1 MKAAKLFIMSHL
13 AIAFALG
20 SSASYAHENGNEGAV
35 FLSGK
40 IEASDRIAGCS
51 GNCSAAPSGT
61 IGIGYDFSYMAIG
74 GPVRA
79 AVSMEYSRQ
88 RFNINGNTLDV
99 TVKALT
105 LSPGFSFGKDDQFIM
120 ALPIQLG
127 AMTSGG
133 TNIPERTG
141 FGGSYGINFLYQVE
155 PRLYL
160 IVGVSSLM
168 VATSNQP
175 DFYSSTTNVGFR
187 WHL

>member
-1 MKAAKLFIMSHL
+1 MKVVKTITMSFWV
-13 AIAFALG
+13 AVFALG
-20 SSASYAHENGNEGAV
+20 YSASYAQENDGSV
-35 FLSGK
+35 FFSGK
-40 IEASDRIAGCS
+40 IGASDRIANCS

-127 AMTSGG
+127 VMTSGG

-141 FGGSYGINFLYQVE
+141 FGGSYGIDLLYQVG

-160 IVGVSSLM
+160 IAGVSSLM

-187 WHL
+187 WYL